1 MDELGTDAL
10 RFTLLVGSSAGN
22 DINLSVKKVEANRN
36 FANKLWNAG
45 RFIIG
50 AIDKVTAIEDD
61 DQPVQETLADRW
73 IQARLRQLVT
83 DVNRLFESFQYGEA
97 GRQIYDFFWGEFADW
112 YLEIAKIQ
120 LGKDEKTAFH
130 TVQIL
135 TSVLDTCLRLLHP
148 FTPFVTES
156 LWGRLKAAAME
167 KSDALSPEDGWEDAL
182 IIARWPEAEDAA
194 AGDESAIADML
205 IVQDVIRAIRNVR
218 TEKNIKAGSKIPA
231 TLVVGDKMDLFQSQ
245 LGMIANLAFLQ
256 AEETKLHS
264 QIESTPQD
272 VLTAAA
278 SGITIYLETAEHI
291 DPVEERLRI
300 EKELETVQSQI
311 SRLEKLLNSPFA
323 EKAPKQVV
331 DKERERLEQ
340 FKSTYANLSGQLANL
355 ANLD

>member
-1 MDELGTDAL
+1 
-10 RFTLLVGSSAGN
+10 
-22 DINLSVKKVEANRN
+22 
-36 FANKLWNAG
+36 
-45 RFIIG
+45 
-50 AIDKVTAIEDD
+50 
-61 DQPVQETLADRW
+61 
-73 IQARLRQLVT
+73 
-83 DVNRLFESFQYGEA
+83 
-97 GRQIYDFFWGEFADW
+97 
-112 YLEIAKIQ
+112 
-120 LGKDEKTAFH
+120 
-130 TVQIL
+130 
-135 TSVLDTCLRLLHP
+135 
-148 FTPFVTES
+148 
-156 LWGRLKAAAME
+156 ME